1 MYINPTNPHS
11 SSYGSSGLPH
21 GLTQDAVDEIRDI
34 QSQLKSILKTVNNH
48 PTSDELQNAQ
58 IQAQQ
63 MQSSIQ
69 TLNQQFPK
77 AFISAEHDSISDLGY
92 VQRDINNLI
101 AKPTDPSYLQ
111 ITNADIKAVITR
123 YDNFLNG
130 GGY

>member
-11 SSYGSSGLPH
+11 SNYGSSGLPH
-21 GLTQDAVDEIRDI
+21 GLTQDAVGEIRDI

-69 TLNQQFPK
+69 TLESQFPA
-77 AFISAEHDSISDLGY
+77 AFKSAGRDSISDLAY
-92 VQRDINNLI
+92 VKWRQT
-101 AKPTDPSYLQ
+101 P
-111 ITNADIKAVITR
+111 
-123 YDNFLNG
+123 
-130 GGY
+130 